1 MKNKIKTDMSCDSYI
16 SPTGVYLVY
25 RKLAIERKIEMGSVV
40 WERMETVYNRLTKK
54 EKNKYPPL
62 KESDLNEEVIK

>member
-1 MKNKIKTDMSCDSYI
+1 MATNLSSDSYI

-54 EKNKYPPL
+54 EKNKYQPL
-62 KESDLNEEVIK
+62 KESDLNEEAIK